1 MATRRINPAAN
12 GTGSDLR
19 VFHEIGKALTSTLDL
34 KEVLTKIMDKINE
47 VMHPRNWSLLLA
59 DEGRRELYFEIV
71 VGASLDKL
79 KNLRILFGEGVAGWV
94 AENRTPVFLPDVKDD
109 PRFNPWIDDLMGF
122 TTYSI
127 LCAPMISKDRVL
139 GVIELVN
146 DGARGK
152 FTSDDLLLLSSLADY
167 AAIAI
172 ENAKYFQKIQE
183 LTITDDVT
191 ELNNSRFLYQ
201 ALDVEIKRSRRYRK
215 QFGLIFIDLDYFK
228 NVNDKYGH
236 LVGSH
241 LLKEFGDVLRRTLRD
256 VDIITRYGGDEFVII
271 LPETPRTR
279 GLKVANRIRQELNL
293 HEFHPDK
300 NITLKITASFGV
312 ATYPEDAQSALDI
325 IRAADQAMYKVKQS
339 TRDGIK
345 SAGPE

>member
-1 MATRRINPAAN
+1 MINRFKN
-12 GTGSDLR
+12 SVNHKESDFK
-19 VFHEIGKALTSTLDL
+19 VFHEIGKTLTSTLDL
-34 KEVLTKIMDKINE
+34 KEVLIKIMDKINE
-47 VMHPRNWSLLLA
+47 LMHPRNWSLLLV

-71 VGASLDKL
+71 VGASSESL
-79 KNLRILFGEGVAGWV
+79 KDMRIRFGEGIAGWV
-94 AENRTPVFLPDVKDD
+94 AENREPLFLPDVSGD
-109 PRFNPWIDDLMGF
+109 PRFNPRIDDLLGF
-122 TTYSI
+122 TTHSI

-139 GVIELVN
+139 GVIELIN

-152 FTSDDLLLLSSLADY
+152 FSAEDLQILSTLADY

-172 ENAKYFQKIQE
+172 ENAKYFLKIQE

-201 ALDVEIKRSRRYRK
+201 ALDREIKRSRRYRK
-215 QFGLIFIDLDYFK
+215 QFCLIFIDLDYFK

-236 LVGSH
+236 LAGSH
-241 LLKEFGDVLRRTLRD
+241 LLREFGDVLRQTLRD

-271 LPETPRTR
+271 LPETIPAR
-279 GLKVANRIRQELNL
+279 GLKAAKRIREALNQ
-293 HEFHPDK
+293 HEFHPER
-300 NITLKITASFGV
+300 NLTLKVTASFGV

-339 TRDGIK
+339 TRDGVK
-345 SAGPE
+345 AAGKD

>member
-1 MATRRINPAAN
+1 
-12 GTGSDLR
+12 
-19 VFHEIGKALTSTLDL
+19 
-34 KEVLTKIMDKINE
+34 
-47 VMHPRNWSLLLA
+47 
-59 DEGRRELYFEIV
+59 
-71 VGASLDKL
+71 
-79 KNLRILFGEGVAGWV
+79 V
-94 AENRTPVFLPDVKDD
+94 AENRTPLFIPDVSRDS
-109 PRFNPWIDDLMGF
+109 RFNPRIDDLMGF

-127 LCAPMISKDRVL
+127 LCTPMISKDRVL

-152 FTSDDLLLLSSLADY
+152 FSSEDLQLLSSLADY

-201 ALDVEIKRSRRYRK
+201 ALDGEIKRSRRYRK
-215 QFGLIFIDLDYFK
+215 QFCLIFIDLDYFK

-236 LVGSH
+236 LAGSH

-271 LPETPRTR
+271 LPETPPTR
-279 GLKVANRIRQELNL
+279 GLKVAKRLRQALNL

-300 NITLKITASFGV
+300 NLSLKITASFGV

-339 TRDGIK
+339 TRDGVR
-345 SAGPE
+345 SAGQD